1 MATTAG
7 DIYVRS
13 GASGS
18 FTSVQY
24 VQGGWIT
31 VASASDMNSIY
42 HDRLRDGQIVWV
54 EHTEQLYVT
63 RKFVA
68 FSTPGYGGSDD
79 SASFHTTNLG
89 ISGGGGG
96 EGDITSVTAGT
107 GLSGGGASGAVTLN
121 LDTSDAAFISG
132 VSGQLTSLNNFT
144 GSANTSI
151 TSLNTF
157 TGSVITNSMT
167 SSMTVASSS
176 VSDRAMFT
184 AQWTI
189 GANGASHYT
198 FTGHGLTGAENDPT
212 LYLMR
217 GQKYKFINNSGGSH
231 PFRIQST
238 PNGSAGTAYNDG
250 VTNNNLSSGTLTWDV
265 QFDAPRVLYYQ
276 CTNHSNMGGVIYVLN
291 ADTGSGGG
299 GGTGGIFTTTGSFKS
314 TTNSLDITGSVRVG
328 DGVLRLKEFTT
339 TPTYEEGAIFYSASN
354 FYFGLGSS

>member
-31 VASASDMNSIY
+31 VPSASDMSGIY

-68 FSTPGYGGSDD
+68 FSTPGYDGTDN

-89 ISGGGGG
+89 ISGGGGSFNA
-96 EGDITSVTAGT
+96 TP
-107 GLSGGGASGAVTLN
+107 
-121 LDTSDAAFISG
+121 
-132 VSGQLTSLNNFT
+132 LNNFT

-151 TSLNTF
+151 TSLNNF
-157 TGSVITNSMT
+157 TGSVITNSVT
-167 SSMTVASSS
+167 SSMSVASSS

-184 AQWTI
+184 TQWTL
-189 GANGASHYT
+189 GASGINHYT

-217 GQKYKFINNSGGSH
+217 GQKYKFINNMGAH

-250 VTNNNLSSGTLTWDV
+250 ITNNNVSNGTLTWDV

-276 CTNHSNMGGVIYVLN
+276 CTAHANMGGVIFILN
-291 ADTGSGGG
+291 ADTGSA
-299 GGTGGIFTTTGSFKS
+299 GTGGIFTTTGSFKA
-314 TTNSLDITGSVRVG
+314 TTNNLDVTGSVRFSS
-328 DGVLRLKEFTT
+328 VLKFKELSSTT
-339 TPTYEEGAIFYSASN
+339 TYEEGAMFYSASN
-354 FYFGLGSS
+354 FYFGIGDS

>member
-31 VASASDMNSIY
+31 VPSASDMSGIY

-68 FSTPGYGGSDD
+68 FSTPGYDGTDN

-89 ISGGGGG
+89 ISGGGGSFNA
-96 EGDITSVTAGT
+96 TP
-107 GLSGGGASGAVTLN
+107 
-121 LDTSDAAFISG
+121 
-132 VSGQLTSLNNFT
+132 LNNFT

-151 TSLNTF
+151 TSLNNF
-157 TGSVITNSMT
+157 TGSVITNSVT
-167 SSMTVASSS
+167 SSMSVASSS
-176 VSDRAMFT
+176 VSDRGMFA
-184 AQWTI
+184 AQWKL
-189 GANGASHYT
+189 GADGSNHYT

-217 GQKYKFINNSGGSH
+217 GQKYKFINNMGAH

-250 VTNNNLSSGTLTWDV
+250 VTNNNVSSGTLTWDV
-265 QFDAPRVLYYQ
+265 QFDSPRVLYYQ
-276 CTNHSNMGGVIYVLN
+276 CTSHANMGGVIFILN
-291 ADTGSGGG
+291 ADTGSA
-299 GGTGGIFTTTGSFKS
+299 GTGGIFATTGSFKA
-314 TTNSLDITGSVRVG
+314 TTNNLDVTGSVRFSN
-328 DGVLRLKEFTT
+328 VLRFKELSS
-339 TPTYEEGAIFYSASN
+339 TPTYEEGAMFYSASN
-354 FYFGLGSS
+354 FYFGIGDS

>member
-31 VASASDMNSIY
+31 VPSASDMSSIY
-42 HDRLRDGQIVWV
+42 HDRLKDGQIIWV

-96 EGDITSVTAGT
+96 GAGDITSVTAGT

-132 VSGQLTSLNNFT
+132 VSGLLTSLNNFT

-151 TSLNTF
+151 TSLNNF

-167 SSMTVASSS
+167 SSMSVASSS
-176 VSDRAMFT
+176 VSDRAMFA
-184 AQWTI
+184 AQWTL
-189 GANGASHYT
+189 GADGSNHYT

-217 GQKYKFINNSGGSH
+217 GQKYKFINNMGAH

-250 VTNNNLSSGTLTWDV
+250 VTNNNVSSGTLTWDV
-265 QFDAPRVLYYQ
+265 QFDSPRVLYYQ
-276 CTNHSNMGGVIYVLN
+276 CTAHANMGGVIYILN

>member
-31 VASASDMNSIY
+31 VPSASDMNGIY

-68 FSTPGYGGSDD
+68 FSTPGYDGTDN

-89 ISGGGGG
+89 ISGGGGSFNA
-96 EGDITSVTAGT
+96 TP
-107 GLSGGGASGAVTLN
+107 
-121 LDTSDAAFISG
+121 
-132 VSGQLTSLNNFT
+132 LNNFT

-151 TSLNTF
+151 TSLNSF
-157 TGSVITNSMT
+157 TGSVITNSVT
-167 SSMTVASSS
+167 SSMSVASSS

-184 AQWTI
+184 TQWTL
-189 GANGASHYT
+189 GASGINHYT

-217 GQKYKFINNSGGSH
+217 GQKYKFINNMGAH

-250 VTNNNLSSGTLTWDV
+250 VTNNNVSSGTLTWDV
-265 QFDAPRVLYYQ
+265 QFDSPRVLYYQ
-276 CTNHSNMGGVIYVLN
+276 CTAHANMGGVIFILN
-291 ADTGSGGG
+291 ADTGSA
-299 GGTGGIFTTTGSFKS
+299 GTGGIFTTTGSFKA
-314 TTNSLDITGSVRVG
+314 TTNNLDVTGSVRFSS
-328 DGVLRLKEFTT
+328 VLKFKELSS
-339 TPTYEEGAIFYSASN
+339 TPTYEEGAMFYSASN
-354 FYFGLGSS
+354 FYFGIGDS

>member
-31 VASASDMNSIY
+31 VPSASDMNGIY

-68 FSTPGYGGSDD
+68 FSTPGYDGTDN

-89 ISGGGGG
+89 ISGGGGSFNA
-96 EGDITSVTAGT
+96 TP
-107 GLSGGGASGAVTLN
+107 
-121 LDTSDAAFISG
+121 
-132 VSGQLTSLNNFT
+132 LNNFT

-151 TSLNTF
+151 TSLNSF
-157 TGSVITNSMT
+157 TGSVITNSVT
-167 SSMTVASSS
+167 SSMSVASSS

-184 AQWTI
+184 TQWTL
-189 GANGASHYT
+189 GASGINHYT
-198 FTGHGLTGAENDPT
+198 FPGHGLTGAENDPT

-217 GQKYKFINNSGGSH
+217 GQKYKFINNMGAH

-250 VTNNNLSSGTLTWDV
+250 ITNNNVSNGTLTWDV

-276 CTNHSNMGGVIYVLN
+276 CTAHANMGGVIFILN
-291 ADTGSGGG
+291 ADTGSA
-299 GGTGGIFTTTGSFKS
+299 GTGGIFTTTGSFKA
-314 TTNSLDITGSVRVG
+314 TTNNLDVTGSVRFSS
-328 DGVLRLKEFTT
+328 VLKFKELSS
-339 TPTYEEGAIFYSASN
+339 TPTYEEGAMFYSASN
-354 FYFGLGSS
+354 FYFGIGDS

>member
-31 VASASDMNSIY
+31 VPSASDMNGIY

-68 FSTPGYGGSDD
+68 FSTPGYDGTDN

-89 ISGGGGG
+89 ISGGGGSFNA
-96 EGDITSVTAGT
+96 TP
-107 GLSGGGASGAVTLN
+107 
-121 LDTSDAAFISG
+121 
-132 VSGQLTSLNNFT
+132 LNNFT

-151 TSLNTF
+151 TSLNSF
-157 TGSVITNSMT
+157 TGSVITNSVT
-167 SSMTVASSS
+167 SSMSVASSS

-184 AQWTI
+184 TQWTL
-189 GANGASHYT
+189 GASGINHYT

-217 GQKYKFINNSGGSH
+217 GQKYKFINNMGAH
-231 PFRIQST
+231 TFRIQST

-250 VTNNNLSSGTLTWDV
+250 VTNNNVSNGTLTWDV

-276 CTNHSNMGGVIYVLN
+276 CTAHANMGGVIFILN
-291 ADTGSGGG
+291 ADTGSA
-299 GGTGGIFTTTGSFKS
+299 GTGGIFTTTGSFKA
-314 TTNSLDITGSVRVG
+314 TTNNLDVTGSVRFSS
-328 DGVLRLKEFTT
+328 VLKFKELSS
-339 TPTYEEGAIFYSASN
+339 TPTYEEGAMFYSASN
-354 FYFGLGSS
+354 FYFGIGDS

>member
-31 VASASDMNSIY
+31 VASASDMTSIY

-63 RKFVA
+63 RKFTA
-68 FSTPGYGGSDD
+68 FETPGYAGTDD
-79 SASFHTTNLG
+79 SASFHTTSLG
-89 ISGGGGG
+89 ISGGGGS
-96 EGDITSVTAGT
+96 GDITSVTAGN

-121 LDTSDAAFISG
+121 LDTSDSTFISG
-132 VSGQLTSLNNFT
+132 VSGLLTSLNNFT

-151 TSLNTF
+151 TSLNNF

-167 SSMTVASSS
+167 GSMSVASSS

-184 AQWTI
+184 AQWTL
-189 GANGASHYT
+189 GADGTNHYT

-217 GQKYKFINNSGGSH
+217 GQKYKFINNMGAH

-250 VTNNNLSSGTLTWDV
+250 VTNNDVSNGTLTWDV

-276 CTNHSNMGGVIYVLN
+276 CTSHANMGGVI
-291 ADTGSGGG
+291 
-299 GGTGGIFTTTGSFKS
+299 
-314 TTNSLDITGSVRVG
+314 
-328 DGVLRLKEFTT
+328 
-339 TPTYEEGAIFYSASN
+339 
-354 FYFGLGSS
+354 

>member
-68 FSTPGYGGSDD
+68 FSTPGYDGTDD

-89 ISGGGGG
+89 ISGGGGSFNA
-96 EGDITSVTAGT
+96 TP
-107 GLSGGGASGAVTLN
+107 
-121 LDTSDAAFISG
+121 
-132 VSGQLTSLNNFT
+132 LNNFT

-151 TSLNTF
+151 TSLNSF
-157 TGSVITNSMT
+157 TRSVITHSVT

-184 AQWTI
+184 TQWTL
-189 GANGASHYT
+189 GASGINHYT

-217 GQKYKFINNSGGSH
+217 GQKYKFINNMGAH

-250 VTNNNLSSGTLTWDV
+250 VTNNNVSNGTLTWDV

-276 CTNHSNMGGVIYVLN
+276 CTAHANMGGVIFILN
-291 ADTGSGGG
+291 ADTGSA
-299 GGTGGIFTTTGSFKS
+299 GTGGIFTTTGSFKA
-314 TTNSLDITGSVRVG
+314 TTNNLDVTGSVRFSS
-328 DGVLRLKEFTT
+328 VLKFKELSS
-339 TPTYEEGAIFYSASN
+339 TPTYEEGAMFYSASN
-354 FYFGLGSS
+354 FYFGIGDS

>member
-63 RKFVA
+63 RKFIA

-79 SASFHTTNLG
+79 SASFHTTTLG
-89 ISGGGGG
+89 ISGGGGA
-96 EGDITSVTAGT
+96 GDITSVTAGT

-121 LDTSDAAFISG
+121 LNTSDAAFISG

-157 TGSVITNSMT
+157 TGSVITNSIT

-184 AQWTI
+184 AQWTL
-189 GANGASHYT
+189 GADGSNHYT

-217 GQKYKFINNSGGSH
+217 GQKYKFINNMGAH

-238 PNGSAGTAYNDG
+238 PNGSTGTAYNDG
-250 VTNNNLSSGTLTWDV
+250 VTNNNVSSGTLTWDV

-276 CTNHSNMGGVIYVLN
+276 CTAHANMGGVIFILN
-291 ADTGSGGG
+291 ADTGSA
-299 GGTGGIFTTTGSFKS
+299 GTGGIFTTTGSFKA
-314 TTNSLDITGSVRVG
+314 TTNNLDVTGSVRFSS
-328 DGVLRLKEFTT
+328 VLKFKELSS
-339 TPTYEEGAIFYSASN
+339 TPTYEEGAMFYSASN
-354 FYFGLGSS
+354 FYFGIGDS